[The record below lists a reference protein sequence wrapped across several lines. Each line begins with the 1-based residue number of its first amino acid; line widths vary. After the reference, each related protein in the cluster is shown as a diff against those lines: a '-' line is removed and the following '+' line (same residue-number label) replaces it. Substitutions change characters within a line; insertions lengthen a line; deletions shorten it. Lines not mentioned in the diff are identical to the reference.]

1 MRRINARSKDS
12 EGNDSRLASRIVLGI
27 EPEALIRRL
36 GSCAGRT
43 VSLSLYYKAADSV
56 ALSECCGRSCYWGVC
71 RPIAMPV
78 APLTSCSGGYIRER
92 L

>member
-56 ALSECCGRSCYWGVC
+56 ALSECCEGRVIGVYVDQSQC
-71 RPIAMPV
+71 LLPP
-78 APLTSCSGGYIRER
+78 
-92 L
+92 